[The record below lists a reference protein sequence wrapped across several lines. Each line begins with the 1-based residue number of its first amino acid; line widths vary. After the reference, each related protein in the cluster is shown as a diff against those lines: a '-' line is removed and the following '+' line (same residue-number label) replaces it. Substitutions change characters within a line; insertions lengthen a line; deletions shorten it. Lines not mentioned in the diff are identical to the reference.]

1 MAHARSE
8 RGMRAMR
15 ASESRESRKPVE
27 AWAFAQW
34 EQEQSTALIRRGAPR
49 TPATTAADV
58 GGISSR
64 GGGAKSQGREG
75 ANWQGRRGRASPKLG
90 GRVGVWGRLGGG
102 GGWPAG
108 RSTRRAFFAVRAH
121 RINGRAPTSEWKG
134 SAFVV
139 DQGKGSFLIVT
150 IYMVSLL
157 LLLLF
162 VVVVVVVVAV

>member
-34 EQEQSTALIRRGAPR
+34 EQEQSTALILAG
-49 TPATTAADV
+49 
-58 GGISSR
+58 
-64 GGGAKSQGREG
+64 GGGAKGQGREW
-75 ANWQGRRGRASPKLG
+75 ANGQGRRGRASPNLG
-90 GRVGVWGRLGGG
+90 GRVRVCVRLGGG